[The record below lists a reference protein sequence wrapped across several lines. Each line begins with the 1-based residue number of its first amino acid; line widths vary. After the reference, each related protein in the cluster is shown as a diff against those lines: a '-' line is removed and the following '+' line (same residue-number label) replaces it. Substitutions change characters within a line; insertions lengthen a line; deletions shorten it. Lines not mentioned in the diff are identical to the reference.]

1 MRRDRDDLRAV
12 ERQDA
17 VQLGEANVVTDRQA
31 ELPVL
36 RLRDDSLAAWLLRL
50 RFAVDDAADLDVEQ
64 VDLAIDGG
72 DLPAR
77 IEDDA
82 RVRPLLAP
90 FAALDDRAA
99 DQRDSVRTRP
109 LRHGSDRLAAL
120 ERLRA
125 LVVEA
130 RVADPVPLLR
140 EHDDIG
146 SRGGGL
152 RDEPFGRF
160 KVGSLVGATR
170 HLHACDADSIGHG
183 PTIALRS

>member
-50 RFAVDDAADLDVEQ
+50 RFAVD
-64 VDLAIDGG
+64 GG

-109 LRHGSDRLAAL
+109 LRHGSDR
-120 ERLRA
+120 
-125 LVVEA
+125 
-130 RVADPVPLLR
+130 
-140 EHDDIG
+140 
-146 SRGGGL
+146 
-152 RDEPFGRF
+152 
-160 KVGSLVGATR
+160 
-170 HLHACDADSIGHG
+170 
-183 PTIALRS
+183 